1 MERMAHRRR
10 RAAVS
15 EAWRRSTT
23 LALCC
28 NLRDTDLY
36 ISWLS
41 ACCNPGDHRSG
52 GGSLEEQEG
61 LLQMRRSSDG
71 EHGAGRPPLTQQS
84 RPWSSS
90 VPTARA
96 AGCPQW
102 SR

>member
-1 MERMAHRRR
+1 MGEDEEAEMERMAHRRR

-61 LLQMRRSSDG
+61 F
-71 EHGAGRPPLTQQS
+71 
-84 RPWSSS
+84 
-90 VPTARA
+90 TANEKVF
-96 AGCPQW
+96 
-102 SR
+102 